1 MKTRHIFT
9 GSIAGLALIS
19 AVANA
24 QSWSPPAPEARCP
37 SKWGAADE
45 RGAANLVTAE
55 SVLAASKLIRRGEV
69 IELGRV
75 LSMDMPLFGTRRFDI
90 HTKRTGGPAGS
101 NKRYTNEELVISEI
115 GQVGTQFDM
124 FSHQSID
131 NRHYNCF
138 ATDEITSRNGFTKLG
153 VEKIGAIYARGV
165 LIDVAAAK
173 GVDMLEAG
181 YEITVDDLQAALN
194 KQGISLRRGD
204 AVLIHTG
211 WGKLWGVDNA
221 KYNGG
226 CPGIGV
232 PAAEWLAKQDP
243 ILFGADNFPVE
254 VAPNPDKNLSL
265 PIHQVA
271 LSVYGIFL
279 LENMKLDELAA
290 KKAYEFA
297 FVVQPLKIKGGT
309 GSTVAPIAI
318 R

>member
-1 MKTRHIFT
+1 MKAKKLVS
-9 GSIAGLALIS
+9 GAIAVMALLS
-19 AVANA
+19 SVAHA
-24 QSWSPPAPEARCP
+24 QSWSPPSPAQRCP
-37 SKWGAADE
+37 SKWGAMDE
-45 RGAANLVTAE
+45 RGAANLITPE
-55 SVLAASKLIRRGEV
+55 SVLNASKLIRTGELV
-69 IELGRV
+69 ELGHV
-75 LSMDMPLFGTRRFDI
+75 LAMDMPLVGTRRFDI
-90 HTKRTGGPAGS
+90 HAKRTGGPVGS

-115 GQVGTQFDM
+115 GQVGTQIDM

-131 NRHYNCF
+131 NRHNNCF
-138 ATDEITSRNGFTKLG
+138 VTDEITTRTGFTKLG

-181 YEITVDDLQAALN
+181 YEISVEDLQAAL
-194 KQGISLRRGD
+194 KRQGVSLRRGD

-221 KYNGG
+221 KYNSG
-226 CPGIGV
+226 CPGIGI

-243 ILFGADNFPVE
+243 VLFGADNFPVE

-265 PIHQVA
+265 PIHQLA

-279 LENMKLDELAA
+279 LENMKLDELAT
-290 KKAYEFA
+290 KKVYEFA

>member
-1 MKTRHIFT
+1 MKTSFVVA
-9 GSIAGLALIS
+9 GSIAGLALVS

-24 QSWSPPAPEARCP
+24 QSWSPPSPGQRCP

-45 RGAANLVTAE
+45 RGSANLLTPE
-55 SVLAASKLIRRGEV
+55 SVLNASRLIRTGEV

-75 LSMDMPLFGTRRFDI
+75 LSMDMPMFGTRRFDI
-90 HTKRTGGPAGS
+90 HTKRTGGPMGS

-115 GQVGTQFDM
+115 GQVGTQIDM

-131 NRHYNCF
+131 NSHYNCF

-153 VEKIGAIYARGV
+153 MEKIGAIYTRGV

-173 GVDMLEAG
+173 GVDMLAAG
-181 YEITVDDLQAALN
+181 YEITSTDLQDAIA
-194 KQGISLRRGD
+194 KQGTTLKRGD

-211 WGKLWGVDNA
+211 WGRLWGLDNA
-221 KYNGG
+221 KYNASG
-226 CPGIGV
+226 PGIGV
-232 PAAEWLAKQDP
+232 GAAEWLAKQEP
-243 ILFGADNFPVE
+243 VLFGSDNVPVE
-254 VAPNPDKNLSL
+254 VLPNPDKSISL
-265 PIHQVA
+265 PIHQIA
-271 LSVYGIFL
+271 LVVHGIFL
-279 LENMKLDELAA
+279 LENMKLDELAE

>member
-1 MKTRHIFT
+1 MKNRTLL
-9 GSIAGLALIS
+9 AGLAVLCGMSTVAS
-19 AVANA
+19 A
-24 QSWSPPAPEARCP
+24 QTWTPPAPEARCP

-55 SVLAASKLIRRGEV
+55 SVLAASKLIKTGEV

-75 LSMDMPLFGTRRFDI
+75 LASDMPLFGTRRFDV
-90 HTKRTGGPAGS
+90 HTKRTGGPMGS
-101 NKRYTNEELVISEI
+101 NKRYTNEEVIFAEF

-131 NRHYNCF
+131 NKHYNCF
-138 ATDEITSRNGFTKLG
+138 PTDESATRNGFTKLG
-153 VEKIGAIYARGV
+153 VEKIGSIYARGV

-173 GVDMLEAG
+173 GVAALEPG
-181 YEITVDDLQAALN
+181 YEITAQDLQDALA
-194 KQGISLRRGD
+194 KQGTKLQKGD

-211 WGKLWGVDNA
+211 QGKLWGVDNA
-221 KYNGG
+221 KYNGAT
-226 CPGIGV
+226 PGIGV
-232 PAAEWLAKQDP
+232 PAAEFLAKSDP
-243 ILFGADNFPVE
+243 VLFGADTYPVE
-254 VAPNPDKNLSL
+254 VNPNPDKALSL
-265 PIHQVA
+265 PIHQLA

-290 KKAYEFA
+290 KKVYEFA

-309 GSTVAPIAI
+309 GSTVAPVAI

>member
-1 MKTRHIFT
+1 MKTRHIFA

-24 QSWSPPAPEARCP
+24 QTWSPPAPEARCP

-45 RGAANLVTAE
+45 RGAANLVTTE
-55 SVLAASKLIRRGEV
+55 SVLAASKLIRSGEV
-69 IELGRV
+69 VELGRV
-75 LSMDMPLFGTRRFDI
+75 LAMDMPLFGTRRFDI

-101 NKRYTNEELVISEI
+101 NKRYTNEELVVSEI

-221 KYNGG
+221 KYNSG

-265 PIHQVA
+265 PIHQLA